1 MEEIKHGLYLVPTP
15 IGNISELSNRAIFVL
30 NNVDYIFCEDTRVT
44 SKLLNFFDIKK
55 PLISLHEH
63 NERTISDKLI
73 GLLKENKAIAYVSDA
88 GAPCI
93 SDPGNI
99 LVNRVISEDFPI
111 YPLSGPSAL
120 INALIG
126 SGLNTQHFYFHG
138 FLNNDKAQDILDHH
152 ETIILYEAPHRFL
165 DTMHEIQKYIE
176 KDRQICIARELTKVY
191 EEFFRGTIDEVIE
204 HFNTIKGE
212 IVIVIDGK
220 KVDKSIN
227 EDKIKEL
234 LQIYLVENKPK
245 EAILLVSKEASI
257 PKNLVYDIYLKLKN
271 NL

>member
-15 IGNISELSNRAIFVL
+15 IGNISEISDRAIFVL
-30 NNVDYIFCEDTRVT
+30 KNIDYIFCEDTRVT

-63 NERTISDKLI
+63 NERVVSDKLI
-73 GLLKENKAIAYVSDA
+73 SLLKEEKSIAYMSDA

-99 LVNRVISEDFPI
+99 LVNRVISEDFPV

-138 FLNNDKAQDILDHH
+138 FLNNDKIQDILNHH

-165 DTMHEIQKYIE
+165 STMNEIKKYIE
-176 KDRQICIARELTKVY
+176 KDRIICIARELTKVY
-191 EEFFRGTIDEVIE
+191 EEFFRGTIDQVLE
-204 HFNTIKGE
+204 HFSTIKGE

-220 KVDKSIN
+220 KVDKSID
-227 EDKIKEL
+227 EEKIKEL
-234 LQIYLVENKPK
+234 LNIYLIENKSK
-245 EAILLVSKEASI
+245 DAILLVSKEAGI
-257 PKNLVYDIYLKLKN
+257 PKNVVYDIYLKLKN